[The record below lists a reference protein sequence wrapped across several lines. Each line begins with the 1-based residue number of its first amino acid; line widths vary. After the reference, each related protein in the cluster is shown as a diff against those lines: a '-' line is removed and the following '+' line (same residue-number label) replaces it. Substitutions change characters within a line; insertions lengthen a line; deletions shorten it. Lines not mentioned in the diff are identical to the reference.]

1 MSFKFAKHSI
11 PLEEV
16 ESEKEIVKRFATGA
30 MSLGSISTEAHES
43 LALAMNKLG
52 GKSNTGEGGEDPNR
66 FKPLEN
72 GDSKRSAIKQVASGR
87 FGVTMWYLTNSDE
100 LQIKISQGAKPGE
113 GGELPGTKVDDY
125 IAKIRHST
133 PGVGLISPPPHHD
146 IYSIEDIAQLI
157 HDLKNAN
164 RASRISVKLVS
175 EIGVGTIASGVV
187 KAKTDHLVIAGHD
200 GGTGASP
207 LTSIKHAGLPW
218 ELGIAE
224 THQTLVMNNLRSR
237 VVLQTD
243 GQLKTGRDVAIAAI
257 LGAEEFGFSTAPL
270 VTLGCIMMR
279 KCHLNTCPV
288 GIATQ
293 DKELRKK
300 FHGKPENV
308 VNYLFMVAKELRMIM
323 AKLGIKKVNDLIGRV
338 DLLEMEKALNHWKRD
353 GLDLSKILTPAEI
366 IFKDTEVFNTQK
378 QNHNLDK
385 SLDMS
390 LFKTIKN
397 NIVNRQRINV
407 NMKIGNINRVFGT
420 IISNEISKLWGA
432 KGLPNDTVKINLEGS
447 AGQSFGAWIT
457 KGMTLNL
464 EGDANDFVGKGLSG
478 GKIIIY
484 PPKDSHFV
492 PEENILLGNVALYGA
507 TDGEAY
513 FRGIAA
519 ERFCVRNSGAR
530 VVVEGIGDHGCEY
543 MTGGRAVILGET
555 GRNFGAG
562 MSGGIAYVYNPK
574 GSFIKKCNDS
584 TFELEDLVIKE
595 DINELKELISNHYKY
610 TKSKV
615 AEKILL
621 NWTKEIK
628 NFSKVMPTDYKRV
641 LQEMDQKKL
650 KVS

>member
-1 MSFKFAKHSI
+1 
-11 PLEEV
+11 
-16 ESEKEIVKRFATGA
+16 
-30 MSLGSISTEAHES
+30 
-43 LALAMNKLG
+43 
-52 GKSNTGEGGEDPNR
+52 
-66 FKPLEN
+66 
-72 GDSKRSAIKQVASGR
+72 
-87 FGVTMWYLTNSDE
+87 
-100 LQIKISQGAKPGE
+100 
-113 GGELPGTKVDDY
+113 
-125 IAKIRHST
+125 
-133 PGVGLISPPPHHD
+133 
-146 IYSIEDIAQLI
+146 
-157 HDLKNAN
+157 
-164 RASRISVKLVS
+164 
-175 EIGVGTIASGVV
+175 
-187 KAKTDHLVIAGHD
+187 
-200 GGTGASP
+200 
-207 LTSIKHAGLPW
+207 
-218 ELGIAE
+218 
-224 THQTLVMNNLRSR
+224 MNNSHSVIDNPESVRR
-237 VVLQTD
+237 VNPPT
-243 GQLKTGRDVAIAAI
+243 
-257 LGAEEFGFSTAPL
+257 
-270 VTLGCIMMR
+270 
-279 KCHLNTCPV
+279 NT
-288 GIATQ
+288 I
-293 DKELRKK
+293 
-300 FHGKPENV
+300 
-308 VNYLFMVAKELRMIM
+308 
-323 AKLGIKKVNDLIGRV
+323 
-338 DLLEMEKALNHWKRD
+338 
-353 GLDLSKILTPAEI
+353 
-366 IFKDTEVFNTQK
+366 
-378 QNHNLDK
+378 
-385 SLDMS
+385 
-390 LFKTIKN
+390 KTIKN

-432 KGLPNDTVKINLEGS
+432 KGLPNDTVKINLKGS

-650 KVS
+650 KAS